1 MLGNVLQS
9 RRGHIHSPRHEDTPP
24 RDARAPCA
32 SPGGCVWAEGSAVVS
47 TCMQLYRHVEGLAHL
62 EDAWARGWRY
72 PNVISKTSCY
82 LPLLELA
89 CGEDVECLRHRP
101 FAIERRVSA
110 CNQRAS
116 ESRQRAV
123 RGHPRASEGIRS
135 TARVGGADRPM
146 RASRAAECQAHER
159 SHMS

>member
-1 MLGNVLQS
+1 
-9 RRGHIHSPRHEDTPP
+9 
-24 RDARAPCA
+24 
-32 SPGGCVWAEGSAVVS
+32 VWAEGSAVVS

-110 CNQRAS
+110 CNQRAIRGHQRAS
-116 ESRQRAV
+116 ESI
-123 RGHPRASEGIRS
+123 RGHPRASEVP
-135 TARVGGADRPM
+135 RV
-146 RASRAAECQAHER
+146 SAAPTGR
-159 SHMS
+159 